1 MGKAGRLMY
10 QFKDGCGPT
19 AVLNDTSGIEEDQR

>member
-10 QFKDGCGPT
+10 QFKDGCGPI
-19 AVLNDTSGIEEDQR
+19 ADQDDTSGKEEHR